1 MQTKFRAGPPQIIR
15 LDFHPSEFTTSRW
28 LLHEMKKA
36 GSWLPFIS
44 TTGGWRSNPSGG
56 LAAGLG
62 SSRSV
67 MTALA
72 ECALALADIPF
83 APATAHAAG
92 LEIPAFMSAAAIFCC
107 CDIALADTAAVS
119 LDSLTTSV

>member
-1 MQTKFRAGPPQIIR
+1 MQTRVRAGPPQIIR

-28 LLHEMKKA
+28 LLHEMKNA

-56 LAAGLG
+56 LAAGLCSIG
-62 SSRSV
+62 AVS
-67 MTALA
+67 TALA
-72 ECALALADIPF
+72 ECALALADVPF
-83 APATAHAAG
+83 APATAQAAG

-107 CDIALADTAAVS
+107 CDIAVANTAPVS
-119 LDSLTTSV
+119 LESLTTSV